1 MSQSLSQILVHIV
14 FSTKNRKHV
23 ILDDFRQQLY
33 PYMAAIMKNLGC
45 IVYEI
50 GGTDNH
56 VHIFCA
62 IPNDRLLTEIIGKIK
77 SGSSNWM
84 KKQQNMND
92 FFWQRG
98 YGVFS
103 VSQSQK
109 PIISNYIKNQIE
121 HHKKF
126 SFEEEFKSMLKKCG
140 INCDEKY
147 LWC

>member
-1 MSQSLSQILVHIV
+1 
-14 FSTKNRKHV
+14 
-23 ILDDFRQQLY
+23 
-33 PYMAAIMKNLGC
+33 MKNLGC